1 MKILLKRTLLI
12 GWLVI
17 IFLLS
22 NQNGEVSSNLSGG
35 ILALLG
41 ISDIPWLHLLIRK
54 FAHFSEYFI
63 LYLLFGIN
71 FGYTRYSLLFC
82 VLVAVS
88 DEFHQL
94 FIADRVGSLIDVL
107 IDSSG
112 SLMAGILMK
121 RNE

>member
-22 NQNGEVSSNLSGG
+22 NQNGEVSGNLSGG
-35 ILALLG
+35 ILTLLG

-71 FGYTRYSLLFC
+71 FGYKRYSFLFC

>member
-22 NQNGEVSSNLSGG
+22 NQNGEVSGNLSGG

-41 ISDIPWLHLLIRK
+41 ISDLPWLHLLIRK

-112 SLMAGILMK
+112 SLVAGILMK

>member
-1 MKILLKRTLLI
+1 MKIILKRTLLI

-22 NQNGEVSSNLSGG
+22 NQNGEVSGNLSGG